1 VAMATGGDKPPSL
14 DDDIDI
20 VMTDAAPA
28 TSSAAACTTRFAPR
42 AKGKP
47 VLKPKPKPKPEP
59 KAEPEPKSEPVTE
72 AIPAPPKEDGDDAMD
87 VDVAGKGAGP
97 DEEEEEDFVVREIDV
112 YFTPKPFD
120 DDGKVTPPLP
130 IVRAR
135 FFRVDIVDLGGIYSS
150 ILRLP
155 APLGM
160 GFPQVIA

>member
-1 VAMATGGDKPPSL
+1 MATGGDKPPSL

-130 IVRAR
+130 PPLCSLFCFAR
-135 FFRVDIVDLGGIYSS
+135 LFVLASSES
-150 ILRLP
+150 ILLIWGEYIQ
-155 APLGM
+155 A
-160 GFPQVIA
+160 F